1 VKKALI
7 TPISTFS
14 IVGYCLRTGM
24 LGLAIASK
32 YLGVG
37 AVCSYTQ
44 TGVGAVATQAY
55 GNPYL
60 GIDGLELL
68 GQGVA
73 AEIALADLLT
83 KDAGREK
90 RQVIMIDRQGVTA
103 AHTGQMAAPWA
114 GHLAGEYCVAAGNIL
129 SGPEVIQQMVQ
140 SFENAVGEPLSE
152 RLLKALE
159 AGDRAG
165 GDRRG
170 KQAAHLQVV
179 HDESWKYV
187 DLRVD
192 DHPEPVGELRR
203 IFELAKTDLF
213 PFRELY
219 PRRNGSGED
228 WNLSD
233 VARLSPAMVDRD

>member
-1 VKKALI
+1 
-7 TPISTFS
+7 
-14 IVGYCLRTGM
+14 M

-37 AVCSYTQ
+37 AICSYTQ
-44 TGVGAVATQAY
+44 ANVGAVATQAY

-60 GIDGLELL
+60 GIDGLKLLEQDFSAESALAELL
-68 GQGVA
+68 
-73 AEIALADLLT
+73 AL
-83 KDAGREK
+83 DAGREK
-90 RQVIMIDRQGVTA
+90 RQVIMIDRFGNSA

-114 GHLAGEYCVAAGNIL
+114 GHLRGDRCIAAGNIL
-129 SGPEVIQQMVQ
+129 TGPDVVQQMVQ
-140 SFENAVGEPLSE
+140 VFEESLGGALSE
-152 RLLKALE
+152 RLLLALE

-179 HDESWKYV
+179 HNESWKYV

-192 DHPEPVGELRR
+192 DHPEPVVELRR
-203 IFELAKTDLF
+203 IFEVAKTDLF

-228 WNLSD
+228 WDLAD
-233 VARLSPAMVDRD
+233 VARLSPAMVNRD